1 MTAVSIRALN
11 HPRFSALLYLIM
23 TAALLLRS
31 VATSAAIVEQQQLN
45 FGIIAIPDNSITSSL
60 TIPYTGLTPSISGN
74 IVFLAPGNPGIYRLQ
89 SFPPDTALII
99 SVTGSNLIYMS
110 NHPTA
115 EPLQM
120 NAFSYP
126 ALTTDSLGEAVIEL
140 GATVSTTGSGAP
152 YLDGPYAGDISIT
165 INW

>member
-1 MTAVSIRALN
+1 MTAARIRALN
-11 HPRFSALLYLIM
+11 HQRFSAFLFSTV
-23 TAALLLRS
+23 TAALLLAS
-31 VATSAAIVEQQQLN
+31 GIACAAIVEQQQLN
-45 FGIIAIPDNSITSSL
+45 FGTIAIPDNSAVSSM
-60 TIPYTGLTPSISGN
+60 TIPYNGLTPSISGN

-120 NAFSYP
+120 NAFTYP
-126 ALTTDSLGEAVIEL
+126 TLTTDSLGEAVIEL
-140 GATVSTTGSGAP
+140 GATIVTTGSGAP
-152 YLDGPYAGDISIT
+152 YQDGPYSGDISIT